1 MAEPAAAF
9 SFKAKARFA
18 DNLYRARERV
28 GLSQKDA
35 AARAALTPAR
45 LDKIEGGEAIPSFDI
60 LIRLAGAY
68 SIAVGELAEGVTWK
82 PGWVED
88 SGPAEYVVADDV
100 HTPS

>member
-18 DNLYRARERV
+18 DNLYRARERA

-45 LDKIEGGEAIPSFDI
+45 LDKIEGGEAIPRFDA

-68 SIAVGELAEGVTWK
+68 SMSVGELVGGVTWK

-88 SGPAEYVVADDV
+88 SGPAEYLVSESDLDG
-100 HTPS
+100 

>member
-18 DNLYRARERV
+18 DNLYRARERAS
-28 GLSQKDA
+28 LSQKDA
-35 AARAALTPAR
+35 AARAALTAAR
-45 LDKIEGGEAIPSFDI
+45 LDKIEGGEAIPRFDD

-68 SIAVGELAEGVTWK
+68 SMSVDELVEGVTWK

-88 SGPAEYVVADDV
+88 SGPAEYLVSDE
-100 HTPS
+100 